1 VRHALAAA
9 LLLAGCGAPPP
20 KMEIAAAPRGGITAA
35 PRVEIAAPQWAEALR
50 VAADHGVVG
59 FARYCIGGTGRPALM
74 TERLKAD
81 GFTATPEEA
90 TPEAPF
96 RREVWRNAGRPFF
109 VTVVEGG
116 AGCTVVAPFA
126 DGDHAAAL
134 LSRAMQRVA
143 DEGGPVAPLLVP
155 AQEAPGGGAREERYQ
170 IRPNNGPLVMEIR
183 LRANPP
189 GSNRVALILVA
200 TLTRDNATRT

>member
-1 VRHALAAA
+1 MKRALAAA
-9 LLLAGCGAPPP
+9 LLLAGCAPAAPPKP
-20 KMEIAAAPRGGITAA
+20 EVVAT
-35 PRVEIAAPQWAEALR
+35 PQAEALR
-50 VAADHGVVG
+50 VAAELSMAG
-59 FARYCIGGTGRPALM
+59 FAHFCMGGVGRPALM

-81 GFTATPEEA
+81 GFTPTPEEA
-90 TPEAPF
+90 TPAAPF
-96 RREVWRNAGRPFF
+96 RREVWRAAGRPFF
-109 VTVVEGG
+109 VAVVEGG

-126 DGDHAAAL
+126 DGDHAATL

-143 DEGGPVAPLLVP
+143 EDGGPVAPLLVP
-155 AQEAPGGGAREERYQ
+155 ANEAPGGGAREERFQ

-200 TLTRDNATRT
+200 TIARDNATRT